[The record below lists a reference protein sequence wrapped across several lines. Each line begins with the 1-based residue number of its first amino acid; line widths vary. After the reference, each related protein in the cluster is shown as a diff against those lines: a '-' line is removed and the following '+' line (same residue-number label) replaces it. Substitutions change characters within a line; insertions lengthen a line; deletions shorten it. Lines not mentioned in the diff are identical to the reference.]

1 MKELFITFFMVIYL
15 APFAH
20 SQSIAQ
26 KYDSENK
33 TGDLYLYWGWNRGWF
48 TTSDIHF
55 RGQDYDFTLSNVEAF
70 DRQSSFEVDKYL
82 NPQNATIP
90 QYNFRAGYFINPK
103 INLTFG
109 IDHMKYVVRQNQL
122 VNING
127 HIEGTETLYNRDYA
141 NEMIQITDDFLKFE
155 HTDGL
160 NYVNFGV
167 RRQDKLLSV
176 GPVGLDALIGV
187 EGGFLLPRTNST
199 LLSMERNDAF
209 HLAGYGASG
218 VVGLQISIFRN
229 FFIQSEVKGGYI
241 NLPDIRTT
249 MSSIDKADQQFL
261 FGQLNILFGGTLHLG
276 H

>member
-1 MKELFITFFMVIYL
+1 MKELFVTILMLFILTPDAQSQNIT
-15 APFAH
+15 
-20 SQSIAQ
+20 Q

-33 TGDLYLYWGWNRGWF
+33 VGDLYLYWGWNRGWF

-70 DRQSSFEVDKYL
+70 DRQSSFEVNKYL

-127 HIEGTETLYNRDYA
+127 HIEGTETIYNRDYA
-141 NEMIQITDDFLKFE
+141 NEMIQIAKDFLIFE

-160 NYVNFGV
+160 NYVNFGI
-167 RRQDKLLSV
+167 RRQDKLLTL

-187 EGGFLLPRTNST
+187 EGGFLFPRTNST
-199 LLSMERNDAF
+199 LLSMERHDAF

-218 VVGLQISIFRN
+218 VLGLQISFFRN
-229 FFIQSEVKGGYI
+229 FFIQSEVKAGYI
-241 NLPDIRTT
+241 NMPDIRTT

-276 H
+276 E